1 MEVKELVEIAVP
13 LIGIPVAGILLF
25 KHHFASHNH
34 AKRLLKYNNLEECM
48 TELENIRKAKD
59 LHIEN
64 EWNLYQNL
72 VHCAQSIEFSMAGF
86 PESKPPIIQKTIGSL
101 VFHQFEKQGY
111 MRHNRSEPIP
121 GSTPIEAGGSVDQA
135 VARLSKAVIDF
146 ENFKSDLKPHF
157 AYGKLSKSQFA
168 QAHCMH
174 IADHFAMM
182 TY

>member
-13 LIGIPVAGILLF
+13 IIGVPLVGKWLF

-34 AKRLLKYNNLEECM
+34 ARRLLTFKNLEECM
-48 TELENIRKAKD
+48 VEVENIHKAKD

-72 VHCAQSIEFSMAGF
+72 VHCAQSIEYSMTGY
-86 PESKPPIIQKTIGSL
+86 PENKPKIFQNTVGSL

-135 VARLSKAVIDF
+135 VARLTKAVIDF
-146 ENFKSDLKPHF
+146 ENFKTDLKPHF

-174 IADHFAMM
+174 LGDHFAMM